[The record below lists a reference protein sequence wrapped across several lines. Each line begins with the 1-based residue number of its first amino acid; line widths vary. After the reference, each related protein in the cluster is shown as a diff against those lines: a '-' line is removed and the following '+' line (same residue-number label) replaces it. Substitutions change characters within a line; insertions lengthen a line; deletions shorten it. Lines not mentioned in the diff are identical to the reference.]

1 MAHGTEQHRITK
13 GDAQSVL
20 RAVGS
25 GGFAILR
32 HSRVAEGAP
41 ADVFGSRGSIR
52 PFQGSPWDG
61 AHFCA
66 EDWHCIVIADIEG
79 GGPDFTQSDAA
90 TIMDGLTVSFTLDGT
105 ELPTTRTAISRF
117 EDPARFDLEVAYYFQ
132 QGKVMSPDDLT
143 VGQHDV
149 EVSVRDPSGPVFES
163 GITFFVDAPGTGA
176 CVGS

>member
-1 MAHGTEQHRITK
+1 MAHGVEHQRVAK
-13 GDAQSVL
+13 GDAESVL
-20 RAVGS
+20 RAFGS
-25 GGFAILR
+25 GGLAILG

-52 PFQGSPWDG
+52 PFHGSPWDG

-90 TIMDGLTVSFTLDGT
+90 AIIDDLTVSFTLDGA

-117 EDPARFDLEVAYYFQ
+117 LDPARFDLEVAYYFQ
-132 QGKVMSPDDLT
+132 QGKVMSPSDLT
-143 VGQHDV
+143 VGQHDLQ
-149 EVSVRDPSGPVFES
+149 VSVRDSSGPVFES
-163 GITFFVDAPGTGA
+163 GITFFIDAPGTGA
-176 CVGS
+176 CAGS